1 MVDATL
7 GGGKNVSGLLTDD
20 GQSLKEKLAIAT
32 RRNKM
37 KAFLLVAPLLVF
49 IIVTFVWPIGV
60 MLYRSVHSPH
70 FGETFHRT
78 GIIIQDWDGQ
88 GLPDE
93 KVFTAFVAD
102 MVEAKK
108 NRTVGK
114 AGTRINYEIPGTRSL
129 FTSTARKAKK
139 LKAPFK
145 EALLGTHEK
154 WEKPEIWSTI
164 KRLTHPYTVSFYLA
178 SLDLKYD
185 RSGEIVQQPEERQ
198 IYLTLF
204 ARTFWISGLVMFFCI
219 LLGYP
224 VAYLLSV
231 LPLRTSNLLMIMVL
245 LPFWTSLL
253 VRTTAWI
260 ALLQREGII
269 NDVLV
274 TIGILSDES
283 RIQMIYNQ
291 TGTVIAMTHILLPF
305 MVLPLFSV
313 MKTIPPTYM
322 RAARSLG
329 ATQFTAFTRIY
340 MPQTLPGIGAGSV
353 LVFILSV
360 GYYITPALVGG
371 RTGTLIS
378 NVIAGHMQKSLNWGL
393 AAALGA
399 LLLASVLV
407 LYWFYN
413 KIVGVDNMK
422 FG

>member
-7 GGGKNVSGLLTDD
+7 DTGKMSGGLLTDD
-20 GQSLKEKLAIAT
+20 GQSLKEKLAAAT
-32 RRNKM
+32 RRNKI
-37 KAFLLVAPLLVF
+37 KAFLLVAPLLLF
-49 IIVTFVWPIGV
+49 IFITFVWPIGV
-60 MLYRSVHSPH
+60 MLYRSVHNPQFSNAFP
-70 FGETFHRT
+70 RT
-78 GIIIQDWDGQ
+78 AVVIQDWDGK

-93 KVFTAFVAD
+93 KVFAAFVSD
-102 MVEAKK
+102 MVQAKK
-108 NRTVGK
+108 DRTVGR
-114 AGTRINYEIPGTRSL
+114 AGTRINYELPGTRSL
-129 FTSTARKAKK
+129 FTSSARKAKK
-139 LKAPFK
+139 LKPPFK
-145 EALLGTHEK
+145 EALIGLNKK
-154 WEKPEIWSTI
+154 WADPNIWATI
-164 KRLTHPYTVSFYLA
+164 KRLSSPYTISFYLSA
-178 SLDLKYD
+178 LDLKYNQA
-185 RSGEIVQQPEERQ
+185 GEIVRQPESRQ

-204 ARTFWISGLVMFFCI
+204 ARTFWISGLVMVFCI

-224 VAYLLSV
+224 VAYLLSI

-260 ALLQREGII
+260 ALLQREGVI
-269 NDVLV
+269 NDILVFLGVLSND
-274 TIGILSDES
+274 G

-291 TGTVIAMTHILLPF
+291 TGTIVAMTHILLPF

-313 MKTIPPTYM
+313 MKTIPPSYM

-329 ATQFTAFTRIY
+329 ATQFTAYTRVY
-340 MPQTLPGIGAGSV
+340 MPQTLPGVGAGSV
-353 LVFILSV
+353 LVFILSM

-378 NVIAGHMQKSLNWGL
+378 NVIAGHMQKSLNWSL

-399 LLLASVLV
+399 LLLASVLI
-407 LYWFYN
+407 LYWLYN

>member
-1 MVDATL
+1 MVDATVNN
-7 GGGKNVSGLLTDD
+7 GNNSDGLLTDD
-20 GQSLKEKLAIAT
+20 GQSLKAKLALAT
-32 RRNKM
+32 RRNKTR
-37 KAFLLVAPLLVF
+37 AFMLVAPLLFF

-60 MLYRSVHSPH
+60 MLYRSVNSPQ
-70 FGETFHRT
+70 FTEAFSRT
-78 GIIIQDWDGQ
+78 AVVIKNWDGQ
-88 GLPDE
+88 GLPSE

-102 MVEAKK
+102 MVQARKD
-108 NRTVGK
+108 RTIGR
-114 AGTRINYEIPGTRSL
+114 AGTRINYELPGTRSL
-129 FTSTARKAKK
+129 FTGTARKAKN

-145 EALLGTHEK
+145 QSLIAVNEK
-154 WEKPEIWSTI
+154 WANPEIWAAV
-164 KRLTHPYTVSFYLA
+164 KRLSSRYTLSFYLA
-178 SLDLKYD
+178 ALDLKYD
-185 RSGEIVQQPEERQ
+185 KSGEIVQQPEERQ
-198 IYLTLF
+198 IYVALF
-204 ARTFWISGLVMFFCI
+204 LRTFWISGLVMVFTI
-219 LLGYP
+219 ILGYP
-224 VAYLLSV
+224 VAYLLSI

-260 ALLQREGII
+260 ALLQREGVI

-274 TIGILSDES
+274 FIGVISDEN

-291 TGTVIAMTHILLPF
+291 AGTIIAMTHILLPF

-313 MKTIPPTYM
+313 MKTIPPSYM

-329 ATQFTAFTRIY
+329 ATQFTAYTRVY

-378 NVIAGHMQKSLNWGL
+378 NVIAGHMQQSLNWGL

-399 LLLASVLV
+399 ILLASVLV